1 MSLGRRYSCV
11 YTPVASAQATLAFR
25 PFAVPPHEMT
35 ALQPCRTATTL
46 WASLLLA
53 LAGTAA
59 PAGAQQRSTGTSAD
73 TSANT
78 SANIH
83 ANTSVEALVRALSS
97 GPATRAF
104 RRTQLPEAGSSLCGG
119 QDSSGAA
126 GTLSLAN
133 TRNLEVVPYAGDST
147 PGVNLSVQFANASDK
162 LTGPDRTLLDRL
174 ASALKVPELA
184 QDRFAVAGHTDT
196 TGDARINLELS
207 CARALTVRRYL
218 ASKGVAEQRLSAYGF
233 GSTRL
238 VAANE
243 PTASANRRVE
253 VRRAPE

>member
-1 MSLGRRYSCV
+1 MN
-11 YTPVASAQATLAFR
+11 
-25 PFAVPPHEMT
+25 
-35 ALQPCRTATTL
+35 ALRPCRPATTL
-46 WASLLLA
+46 CATLLLA

-59 PAGAQQRSTGTSAD
+59 PAGAQQRSTG
-73 TSANT
+73 ANT
-78 SANIH
+78 ETNAK
-83 ANTSVEALVRALSS
+83 TSVEALVQALSG
-97 GPATRAF
+97 GPATRAL
-104 RRTQLPEAGSSLCGG
+104 RRTQLPEAGSNLCGG
-119 QDSSGAA
+119 QDVGGAA
-126 GTLSLAN
+126 GTRSLAN

-162 LTGPDRTLLDRL
+162 LTGADRTLLDRL

-207 CARALTVRRYL
+207 CARALMVRRYL

-253 VRRAPE
+253 IRRTPQ